1 MDTVSRCEVETVY
14 AIRIRGREGRDGGG
28 GGGGGRSGRKVKS
41 VTFLSVP

>member
-28 GGGGGRSGRKVKS
+28 GGGGVEVGGK
-41 VTFLSVP
+41 